1 MGAIENFI
9 AFVFVLGVM
18 VLIHELGHFWA
29 ARYFKVRVL
38 AFAFGFGPRLFGFKR
53 GDTDYKVC
61 LFPLGGFVKM
71 AGENP
76 GEPSGGAPDEF
87 MAKPRWQRIIIALMG
102 PIFNVILAFVLL
114 VGLFMVHY
122 ERSAVQLEPPVV
134 GYVAIDS
141 AASRVGMLE
150 GDLIVALNGEPVPD
164 WESVRLI
171 EIAAPHETL
180 EVTVVRDSKERNF
193 LVPIPPDEKTG
204 IGRAGWYEST
214 GVRFGRTTPGLPAEM
229 AGIQQG
235 DLLLTLNGDPVTSW
249 RKVPDLIQQIGGG
262 LTQIEVQRG
271 DQVIPIEVTPVY
283 HSAGTTSPA
292 WRIGV
297 ELTPDNKTITT
308 QLGLM
313 DAVIQSYEQNFKNAK
328 LIFAFLEGLLE
339 QRMSPKSLEGPIGIA
354 RLSGEAARAGM
365 PYLVSMMAAISLNLG
380 IFNLLP
386 IPILD
391 GGMITILLFESLIRR
406 DLSTVVKER
415 ILQVGLVLLMLV
427 FGFVIYNDILKILP

>member
-76 GEPSGGAPDEF
+76 GEPSDAPDEF

-141 AASRVGMLE
+141 AASRAGMLE

-164 WESVRLI
+164 WESVRLV
-171 EIAAPHETL
+171 EIAAPYETL
-180 EVTVVRDSKERNF
+180 EVTVMRDSRERNF
-193 LVPIPPDEKTG
+193 SILVPPDEKTG
-204 IGRAGWYEST
+204 IGRAGWHESI
-214 GVRFGRTTPGLPAEM
+214 GVRFGRTTPGLPAEA

-235 DLLLTLNGDPVTSW
+235 DLLLTFNGDPVTSW

-262 LTQIEVQRG
+262 LAQIEVQR
-271 DQVIPIEVTPVY
+271 DDRVIPIEVTPVY
-283 HSAGTTSPA
+283 HSAGTASPA

-308 QLGLM
+308 QLSLM
-313 DAVIQSYEQNFKNAK
+313 DAVIQSYEQNAKNAR

-391 GGMITILLFESLIRR
+391 GGMITVLLFESLIRR
-406 DLSTVVKER
+406 DLSPIVKER
-415 ILQVGLVLLMLV
+415 ILQVGLVVLMLV

>member
-1 MGAIENFI
+1 
-9 AFVFVLGVM
+9 M

-141 AASRVGMLE
+141 AASRAGMLE

-193 LVPIPPDEKTG
+193 LVPVPPDEKTG

-365 PYLVSMMAAISLNLG
+365 PYLVSTL
-380 IFNLLP
+380 
-386 IPILD
+386 
-391 GGMITILLFESLIRR
+391 SLIHISEPTRP
-406 DLSTVVKER
+406 
-415 ILQVGLVLLMLV
+415 
-427 FGFVIYNDILKILP
+427 Y